1 MSASTPT
8 RPSPERAPGRAAAQA
23 PPVGEGRRRSPLWL
37 LDLYRSALGK
47 KYAMAISG
55 IVLMAY
61 VLLHMIGN
69 LKLYLGPEAMN
80 HYGEWL
86 REFGTPAL
94 PNTGFLWIMRV
105 VLLTAVIVHIHAAYA
120 LTVMNRRA
128 RPQRYL

>member
-55 IVLMAY
+55 IVLLAY

-69 LKLYLGPEAMN
+69 FKLYLGPEAMN
-80 HYGEWL
+80 HYRGWL

-94 PNTGFLWIMRV
+94 PTTGFLGITPV
-105 VLLTAVIVHIHAAYA
+105 VLLVAAIRPLARCYAVTLMHSW
-120 LTVMNRRA
+120 
-128 RPQRYL
+128 